1 MSRGIREGFEAVEMR
16 KGGGREAD
24 AGGKIRVKKRRNKKD
39 FRWEGNGWSV
49 VKIVLDWRADRATK
63 GV

>member
-1 MSRGIREGFEAVEMR
+1 MSKWRRRCMSRGIREGFEAVEMR

-39 FRWEGNGWSV
+39 FR
-49 VKIVLDWRADRATK
+49 
-63 GV
+63 